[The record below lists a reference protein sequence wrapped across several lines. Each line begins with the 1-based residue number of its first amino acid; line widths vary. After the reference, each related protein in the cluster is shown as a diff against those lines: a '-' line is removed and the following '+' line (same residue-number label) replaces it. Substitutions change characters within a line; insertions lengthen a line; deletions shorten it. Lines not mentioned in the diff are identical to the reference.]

1 MFPAATYFCPVL
13 ACLMLVPVTQTCGR
27 RIAWAWYGAVAIL
40 SCLLCPD
47 VEASALFV
55 FLGYYPHC
63 QRAAGPD
70 SAAAASVAVQTGGI
84 CGGLRPD
91 VRRADFPFVYGG
103 NRCSCATGSP
113 LGPGYRSWVG
123 RFDLF
128 SHRSSPHPVGNHI
141 PAKIGRKREKIERGL
156 LHRQPASFFNGVRIL
171 NVAPD
176 TGLPDARP
184 RRRRQQL

>member
-1 MFPAATYFCPVL
+1 MRWTTSKQMALCGVLAALAVSTMVLGGLFPAATYFCPVL

-55 FLGYYPHC
+55 FLGYYPIVKG
-63 QRAAGPD
+63 RLD
-70 SAAAASVAVQTGGI
+70 RI
-84 CGGLRPD
+84 RLRPL
-91 VRRADFPFVYGG
+91 RWL
-103 NRCSCATGSP
+103 STGSP